1 MADSTSGG
9 SGQGEKL
16 QYFQD
21 VTGVDDPL
29 LAEQILDA
37 HQWDL
42 GAAVGTLMDKAGD
55 GGSRADLGRGTSSDW
70 EPLPDEAT
78 GLLDRGLAP
87 VSVSP
92 DHYGAPEVFGSQAS
106 RSNYDRYQ
114 GPPPTFEGPGEFHE
128 RRGDQGSSVPS
139 GTAEAEDFLRKFEQ
153 EYGDVHPNFQMTSFM
168 DALRL
173 AGQQFKFLFVY
184 LHSPEHANTP
194 LFCERTLCSEPVVQF
209 VNENF
214 VAWGGDVRSSE
225 GFQMS
230 NSLKAS
236 TFPFCAVVMGSS
248 NQRIALLQQVEGS
261 RSAEELLSTL
271 QRVVEEQGSVLVASR
286 VEEEERQLNRRLREE
301 QDAAYQAGLQ
311 ADQERERLR
320 QEEFARKAREDAEA
334 EQRKREEE
342 EAAARAVQ
350 EAAEREA
357 ALEQRRREKAMALGA
372 EPEKGPDVTQ
382 VLVRMPTGER
392 KERRFQ
398 NSTKVSAI
406 YDYIDSLGL
415 LDAVKYNLVTNFPRV
430 VYGPEKRGQTLKE
443 AGLHPHASLFVLV
456 EDN

>member
-1 MADSTSGG
+1 MKYLSHEWNCSTCA
-9 SGQGEKL
+9 L
-16 QYFQD
+16 Q
-21 VTGVDDPL
+21 
-29 LAEQILDA
+29 
-37 HQWDL
+37 
-42 GAAVGTLMDKAGD
+42 GD
-55 GGSRADLGRGTSSDW
+55 GGSRADIGGGTSSDW

-78 GLLDRGLAP
+78 GLLERGLGP

-114 GPPPTFEGPGEFHE
+114 GPPPTFEGPGEFHGTLPIVRNRPGPHVVWRIVALPFSIIRGSFNLVYGAVGLGMWIAGGVVNFGLGALGLNGSE

-248 NQRIALLQQVEGS
+248 NQRIALLQQVCFLN
-261 RSAEELLSTL
+261 LLQML
-271 QRVVEEQGSVLVASR
+271 MLCG
-286 VEEEERQLNRRLREE
+286 
-301 QDAAYQAGLQ
+301 
-311 ADQERERLR
+311 
-320 QEEFARKAREDAEA
+320 
-334 EQRKREEE
+334 
-342 EAAARAVQ
+342 
-350 EAAEREA
+350 
-357 ALEQRRREKAMALGA
+357 
-372 EPEKGPDVTQ
+372 
-382 VLVRMPTGER
+382 
-392 KERRFQ
+392 
-398 NSTKVSAI
+398 I
-406 YDYIDSLGL
+406 I
-415 LDAVKYNLVTNFPRV
+415 
-430 VYGPEKRGQTLKE
+430 
-443 AGLHPHASLFVLV
+443 
-456 EDN
+456 